1 MLKQNS
7 NLILILKKK
16 TPKQKNISNDK
27 SLDIFIRYVEL
38 RSWNRRFRALVI
50 NNSTQEEAG
59 HPVYACRFRASLFLP
74 ELDTAYWMLRGPL
87 CNLRRANSERA
98 VGRSL
103 LAPRFPLACP
113 RVILHAVGASRRRQ
127 RQSYKVEPSATVD
140 MDTHVSDA
148 ARTRAF
154 ISDASELKEP

>member
-1 MLKQNS
+1 M
-7 NLILILKKK
+7 I
-16 TPKQKNISNDK
+16 ND
-27 SLDIFIRYVEL
+27 
-38 RSWNRRFRALVI
+38 
-50 NNSTQEEAG
+50 STQEEAR

-74 ELDTAYWMLRGPL
+74 ALDTAYWMLRGPL

-113 RVILHAVGASRRRQ
+113 RVILHAVRASQRRR
-127 RQSYKVEPSATVD
+127 RSYKVEPSSAPVD
-140 MDTHVSDA
+140 TNTHVSDA

-154 ISDASELKEP
+154 ISNASEKGSESRFFFFLPIIFQISIFLIAFIDLEILFHNKWQCKINL